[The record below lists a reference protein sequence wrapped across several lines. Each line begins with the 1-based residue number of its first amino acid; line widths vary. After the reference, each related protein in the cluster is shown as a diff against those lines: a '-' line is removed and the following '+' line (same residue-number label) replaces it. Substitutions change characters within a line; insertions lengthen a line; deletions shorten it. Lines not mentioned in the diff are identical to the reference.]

1 MKIRQGGL
9 IKPKL
14 NMLFYGATGTGK
26 STQALEIAKFKREDG
41 TPFRV
46 FCFDIESGGADE
58 CLEELEAQG
67 VDTRNVFMAYT
78 QSLSEVEQYVDKIAK
93 GETLYYLDDDGDE
106 TDEPILDAYGENFVP
121 DAVIVDGTSVL
132 KLTNTQSLLQLSQK
146 RNKIKAKNNGGTAEE
161 IYVATQN
168 AGLEYKDHAQLNYA
182 GQRLV
187 LSLMALPVH
196 VIMTAREKDE
206 KISTRNDDGSF
217 TSTPTGRKLPDSF
230 AGIDYN
236 IKSMIRMFRNDD
248 GEVCYSVEK
257 DRTKTFTPGD
267 VVVNPSLLAFE
278 KTLNNG
284 AGRRSFAIK
293 NDLDDAIQTD
303 RKIFEQELLGDV
315 FEEKPVV
322 QNNNIE
328 MSAEEIIASINETMR
343 DMTQT
348 ERDKKKAALSS
359 AGLACNPAAIKK
371 LTDVAVLS
379 QILDIVKA

>member
-14 NMLFYGATGTGK
+14 NMLFYGSTGTGK

-46 FCFDIESGGADE
+46 FCFDIESGGIDE
-58 CLEELEAQG
+58 CLEELEMQG
-67 VDTRNVFMAYT
+67 VDTRNVFVAYT

-93 GETLYYLDDDGDE
+93 KEQLFYLDEDGEE
-106 TDEPILDAYGENFVP
+106 TEEPILDAYGEPFVP

-168 AGLEYKDHAQLNYA
+168 ASLEIRDYSQLAYA

-206 KISTRNDDGSF
+206 KVSSKDSNGQF
-217 TSTPTGRKLPDSF
+217 TSTPTGKKLPDSF
-230 AGIDYN
+230 SGIDYN

-257 DRTKTFTPGD
+257 DRTKTFQPGD

-278 KTLNNG
+278 KTLNKG
-284 AGRRSFAIK
+284 VGRKEFAIR

-303 RKIFEQELLGDV
+303 RRIFEQELLGDILDD
-315 FEEKPVV
+315 KSSDVV
-322 QNNNIE
+322 NSPNVDGVI
-328 MSAEEIIASINETMR
+328 EEINNVMR
-343 DMTQT
+343 NMTQT
-348 ERDKKKAALSS
+348 ERDKKKASLAS
-359 AGLACNPAAIKK
+359 ASLPSNPTAIKK
-371 LTDVAVLS
+371 LTDIDTLN
-379 QILDIVKA
+379 QILAIVKS

>member
-9 IKPKL
+9 IRPKL
-14 NMLFYGATGTGK
+14 NMLFYGAPGTGK

-58 CLEELEAQG
+58 VLEELVEQG
-67 VDTRNVFMAYT
+67 VDIRNVFVAYT
-78 QSLSEVEQYVDKIAK
+78 QSLSEVELYVSKIAK
-93 GETLYYLDDDGDE
+93 GEDLYYLNDEGDE
-106 TDEPILDAYGENFVP
+106 TDELITDAYGEKFVP

-168 AGLEYKDHAQLNYA
+168 AGLELKDYNQLNYA

-196 VIMTAREKDE
+196 VILTAREKDE
-206 KISTRNDDGSF
+206 KVSSKDANGQF

-236 IKSMIRMFRNDD
+236 IKTQIRMFRNDD
-248 GEVCYSVEK
+248 DEVCYSVEK
-257 DRTKTFTPGD
+257 DRTKTFSIGD
-267 VVVNPSLLAFE
+267 VVVDPSLTAFE
-278 KTLNNG
+278 ATLNKG
-284 AGRRSFAIK
+284 TGRKSFAIR
-293 NDLDDAIQTD
+293 NDLDDAIQKD
-303 RKIFEQELLGDV
+303 RQIFEKEVLGDIADNDTTTTDDNV
-315 FEEKPVV
+315 D
-322 QNNNIE
+322 
-328 MSAEEIIASINETMR
+328 AETLIASINEIMKGLS
-343 DMTQT
+343 QAN
-348 ERDKKKAALSS
+348 RDKKKAAL
-359 AGLACNPAAIKK
+359 AGADLPSTPGAIKK
-371 LTDVAVLS
+371 VEDVSTLNK
-379 QILDIVKA
+379 ILEIVKA

>member
-14 NMLFYGATGTGK
+14 NMLFYGSTGTGK

-46 FCFDIESGGADE
+46 FCFDIESGGIDE
-58 CLEELEAQG
+58 CLEELEMQG
-67 VDTRNVFMAYT
+67 VDTRNVFVAYT

-93 GETLYYLDDDGDE
+93 KEQLFYLDEDGEE
-106 TDEPILDAYGENFVP
+106 TEEPILDAYGEPFVP

-168 AGLEYKDHAQLNYA
+168 ASLEIRDYSQLAYA

-206 KISTRNDDGSF
+206 KVSSKDSNGQF
-217 TSTPTGRKLPDSF
+217 TSTPTGKKLPDSF
-230 AGIDYN
+230 SGIDYN

-257 DRTKTFTPGD
+257 DRTKTFQPGD

-278 KTLNNG
+278 KTLNKG
-284 AGRRSFAIK
+284 IGRKEFAIR

-303 RKIFEQELLGDV
+303 RRIFEQELLGDILDDKSSDAV
-315 FEEKPVV
+315 NSPNVDGV
-322 QNNNIE
+322 I
-328 MSAEEIIASINETMR
+328 EEINNVMR
-343 DMTQT
+343 NMTQT
-348 ERDKKKAALSS
+348 ERDKKKASLAS
-359 AGLACNPAAIKK
+359 ASLPSNPTAIKK
-371 LTDVAVLS
+371 LTDIDTLN
-379 QILDIVKA
+379 QILAIVKS

>member
-41 TPFRV
+41 TLFRV
-46 FCFDIESGGADE
+46 FCFDIESGGIDE
-58 CLEELEAQG
+58 CLEELEMQG
-67 VDTRNVFMAYT
+67 VDTRNVFVAYT

-93 GETLYYLDDDGDE
+93 KEQLFYLDEDGEE
-106 TDEPILDAYGENFVP
+106 TDEPILDAYGEPFIP

-168 AGLEYKDHAQLNYA
+168 ASLEIRDYSQLAYA

-206 KISTRNDDGSF
+206 KVSSKDSNGQF
-217 TSTPTGRKLPDSF
+217 TSTPTGKKLPDSF
-230 AGIDYN
+230 SGIDYN

-257 DRTKTFTPGD
+257 DRTKTFQPGD

-278 KTLNNG
+278 KTLNKG
-284 AGRRSFAIK
+284 IGRKEFAIR

-303 RKIFEQELLGDV
+303 RRIFEQELLGDILDDKSSDAV
-315 FEEKPVV
+315 NSPNVDGV
-322 QNNNIE
+322 I
-328 MSAEEIIASINETMR
+328 EEINNVMR
-343 DMTQT
+343 NMTQT
-348 ERDKKKAALSS
+348 ERDKKKASLAS
-359 AGLACNPAAIKK
+359 ASLPSNPTSIKK
-371 LTDVAVLS
+371 LTDIDTLN
-379 QILDIVKA
+379 QILAIVKS

>member
-26 STQALEIAKFKREDG
+26 STQALEVAKFKREDG

-46 FCFDIESGGADE
+46 FCFDIESGGIDE
-58 CLEELEAQG
+58 CLEELEMQG
-67 VDTRNVFMAYT
+67 VDTRNVFVAYT

-93 GETLYYLDDDGDE
+93 KEQLFYLDEDGEE
-106 TDEPILDAYGENFVP
+106 TDEPILDAYGEPFIP

-146 RNKIKAKNNGGTAEE
+146 RNRIKAKNNGGTAEE

-168 AGLEYKDHAQLNYA
+168 ASLEIRDYSQLAYA

-206 KISTRNDDGSF
+206 KVSSKDSNGQF
-217 TSTPTGRKLPDSF
+217 TSTPTGKKLPDSF
-230 AGIDYN
+230 TGIDYN
-236 IKSMIRMFRNDD
+236 IKTMIRMFRNDD

-257 DRTKTFTPGD
+257 DRTKTFQPGD
-267 VVVNPSLLAFE
+267 VVVNPSLLEFE
-278 KTLNNG
+278 KTLNKG
-284 AGRRSFAIK
+284 VGRKEFATR
-293 NDLDDAIQTD
+293 NDLDDAIQAD
-303 RKIFEQELLGDV
+303 RRIFEKELLGDILDDKSSDAV
-315 FEEKPVV
+315 NSPNVDGV
-322 QNNNIE
+322 I
-328 MSAEEIIASINETMR
+328 EEINNVMR
-343 DMTQT
+343 NMTQT
-348 ERDKKKAALSS
+348 ERDKKKASLAS
-359 AGLACNPAAIKK
+359 ASLPSNPTAIKK
-371 LTDVAVLS
+371 LTDIDTLN
-379 QILDIVKA
+379 QILAIVKS

>member
-58 CLEELEAQG
+58 CIEELEMQG
-67 VDTRNVFMAYT
+67 VDTRNVFVAYT
-78 QSLSEVEQYVDKIAK
+78 QSLSEVELYVSKIAK
-93 GETLYYLDDDGDE
+93 GETLYYLDDEGEE
-106 TDEPILDAYGENFVP
+106 TDEPIKDAFDENFVP

-168 AGLEYKDHAQLNYA
+168 AGLEYKDHASMNYA

-196 VIMTAREKDE
+196 VIMTAREKAE
-206 KISTRNDDGSF
+206 TVSSKNAEGQF
-217 TSTPTGRKLPDSF
+217 VSTPTGKTLPDSF
-230 AGIDYN
+230 KGVDYN
-236 IKSMIRMFRNDD
+236 IKTMIRMFRNDD
-248 GEVCYSVEK
+248 DEVCYAVEK
-257 DRTKTFTPGD
+257 DRTKTFNVGD
-267 VVVNPSLLAFE
+267 VVINPSLTAFE
-278 KTLNNG
+278 KTLNKG
-284 AGRRSFAIK
+284 VGRKSFAIR
-293 NDLDDAIQTD
+293 NDLDDAIKKDKQ
-303 RKIFEQELLGDV
+303 IFEKEMLGDLADTSV
-315 FEEKPVV
+315 IKGNSEE
-322 QNNNIE
+322 N
-328 MSAEEIIASINETMR
+328 ADDIIAAINETMKS
-343 DMTQT
+343 MTQV
-348 ERDKKKAALSS
+348 ERDKKKAALAS
-359 AGLACNPAAIKK
+359 ASLPASPASIKK
-371 LTDVAVLS
+371 LTDTDTLN
-379 QILDIVKA
+379 QILAIIKS

>member
-46 FCFDIESGGADE
+46 FCFDIESGGVDE
-58 CLEELEAQG
+58 CLEELEMQG
-67 VDTRNVFMAYT
+67 VDTRNIFVAYT
-78 QSLSEVEQYVDKIAK
+78 QSLSEVEQYVAKIAK
-93 GETLYYLDDDGDE
+93 KEQLFYLDDDGE
-106 TDEPILDAYGENFVP
+106 EMDEPILDAYGEPFMP

-168 AGLEYKDHAQLNYA
+168 ANLEIKDYSQLNYA

-206 KISTRNDDGSF
+206 KVSSRDANGQF
-217 TSTPTGRKLPDSF
+217 TSTPTGRKLPESF

-236 IKSMIRMFRNDD
+236 LKTMIRMFRNDD

-267 VVVNPSLLAFE
+267 VVINPSLLEFE
-278 KTLNNG
+278 KTLNKG
-284 AGRRSFAIK
+284 AGRKEFAIR

-303 RKIFEQELLGDV
+303 RRIFEKELLGDIMD
-315 FEEKPVV
+315 EKSVAADGAS
-322 QNNNIE
+322 
-328 MSAEEIIASINETMR
+328 SAESIIAEINDTMR
-343 DMTQT
+343 GMTQA
-348 ERDKKKAALSS
+348 ERDKKKASL
-359 AGLACNPAAIKK
+359 AGASLPSTPMAIKK
-371 LTDVAVLS
+371 LTDTDTLN
-379 QILDIVKA
+379 QILAIVKS

>member
-14 NMLFYGATGTGK
+14 NMLFYGSTGTGK

-46 FCFDIESGGADE
+46 FCFDIESGGIDE
-58 CLEELEAQG
+58 CLEELEMQG
-67 VDTRNVFMAYT
+67 VDTRNVFVAYT

-93 GETLYYLDDDGDE
+93 KEQLFYLDEDGEE
-106 TDEPILDAYGENFVP
+106 TEEPILDAYGEPFVP

-168 AGLEYKDHAQLNYA
+168 ASLEIRDYSQLAYA

-206 KISTRNDDGSF
+206 KVSSKDSNGQF
-217 TSTPTGRKLPDSF
+217 TSTPTGKKLPDSF
-230 AGIDYN
+230 SGIDYN

-257 DRTKTFTPGD
+257 DRTKTFQPGD

-278 KTLNNG
+278 KTLNKG
-284 AGRRSFAIK
+284 IGRKEFAVR

-303 RKIFEQELLGDV
+303 RRIFEQELLGDILDDKSSDAV
-315 FEEKPVV
+315 NSPNVDGV
-322 QNNNIE
+322 I
-328 MSAEEIIASINETMR
+328 EEINNVMR
-343 DMTQT
+343 NMTQT
-348 ERDKKKAALSS
+348 ERDKKKASLAS
-359 AGLACNPAAIKK
+359 ASLPSNPTAIKK
-371 LTDVAVLS
+371 LTDIDTLN
-379 QILDIVKA
+379 QILAIVKS

>member
-46 FCFDIESGGADE
+46 FCFDIESGGIDE
-58 CLEELEAQG
+58 CLEELEMQG
-67 VDTRNVFMAYT
+67 VDTRNVFVAYT

-93 GETLYYLDDDGDE
+93 KEQLFYLDEDGEE
-106 TDEPILDAYGENFVP
+106 TEEPILDAYGEPFVP

-168 AGLEYKDHAQLNYA
+168 ASLEIRDYSQLAYA

-206 KISTRNDDGSF
+206 KVSSKDSNGQF
-217 TSTPTGRKLPDSF
+217 TSTPTGKKLPDSF
-230 AGIDYN
+230 SGIDYN

-257 DRTKTFTPGD
+257 DRTKTFQPGD

-278 KTLNNG
+278 KTLNKG
-284 AGRRSFAIK
+284 IGRKEFAVR

-303 RKIFEQELLGDV
+303 RRIFEQELLGDILDDKSSDAV
-315 FEEKPVV
+315 NSPNVDGV
-322 QNNNIE
+322 I
-328 MSAEEIIASINETMR
+328 EEINNVMR
-343 DMTQT
+343 NMTQT
-348 ERDKKKAALSS
+348 ERDKKKASLAS
-359 AGLACNPAAIKK
+359 ASLPSNPTAIKK
-371 LTDVAVLS
+371 LTDIDTLN
-379 QILDIVKA
+379 QILAIVKS